1 MRRFPNRK
9 GNSKYG
15 ASKVE
20 YKGMKFDV
28 SKLDAERKR
37 ITTLLSDSGYYRF
50 HKDFI
55 KHLRRQTKFLLIP
68 STKKIVPKQLKT
80 KVKYVERVVEMQAL
94 YHNDFTF
101 IENGKYVCCEFKSKM
116 TSKLA
121 DYIIRRKLMVK
132 KIYEHNKKEHGQWI
146 FREVVYINKHKT
158 IITDK

>member
-20 YKGMKFDV
+20 YKGMKFD
-28 SKLDAERKR
+28 SKYELQYYLYLLDLQKQGKINR
-37 ITTLLSDSGYYRF
+37 
-50 HKDFI
+50 
-55 KHLRRQTKFLLIP
+55 LRRQTKFLLIP

-132 KIYEHNKKEHGQWI
+132 KIYEHNKKGHGQWI

>member
-20 YKGMKFDV
+20 YKGMKFD
-28 SKLDAERKR
+28 SKYELQYYLYLLDLQKQGK
-37 ITTLLSDSGYYRF
+37 IN
-50 HKDFI
+50 
-55 KHLRRQTKFLLIP
+55 HLRRQTKFLLIP

-132 KIYEHNKKEHGQWI
+132 KIYEHNKKGHGQWI
-146 FREVVYINKHKT
+146 FREVVYFNKRKT

>member
-20 YKGMKFDV
+20 YKGMKFD
-28 SKLDAERKR
+28 SKYELQYYLYLLDLQKQRK
-37 ITTLLSDSGYYRF
+37 IN
-50 HKDFI
+50 
-55 KHLRRQTKFLLIP
+55 HLRRQTKFLLIP

-132 KIYEHNKKEHGQWI
+132 KIYEHNKKGHGQWI